1 MNPIDLEQL
10 VDAELKQLPTPQA
23 PRTLLPRVL
32 AATAAQPY
40 PHPQPARGWAGWP
53 RAWQFAGGT
62 VTAVMLIGI
71 WKLLAFSRPLLDQLF
86 PNAASSSTSAFTRNA
101 DDVATVVR
109 VLWEVL
115 LQPVATYVSVLAVSF
130 ALACALLWTAVERL
144 APGGASQR

>member
-10 VDAELKQLPTPQA
+10 VDGELKRLPTPPA

-32 AATAAQPY
+32 AATAAH

-53 RAWQFAGGT
+53 RAWQFVGGA
-62 VTAVMLIGI
+62 VTAVMLLGV
-71 WKLLAFSRPLLDQLF
+71 WKLLVFSRPLLDQLF
-86 PNAASSSTSAFTRNA
+86 PTTGSTGASTLTRNA

-109 VLWEVL
+109 VLWEGL